1 MAPTPVPFESPLLPT
16 GFDLVLSWLPSLLIG
31 GLGQFIVI
39 FLAVLAALM
48 VWDRGRRKR
57 GEP

>member
-1 MAPTPVPFESPLLPT
+1 MDPTPAPLLPSDSLE
-16 GFDLVLSWLPSLLIG
+16 FDLFLAWLPPLLIG

-39 FLAVLAALM
+39 FLAVLAALK

-57 GEP
+57 GES